1 MLFFS
6 KLYCFLIKERK
17 RMFSHKNIE
26 PGKRTVKFLL
36 SLIGQLPE
44 IKTITEENLKGIK
57 KGNVVIE

>member
-1 MLFFS
+1 
-6 KLYCFLIKERK
+6 
-17 RMFSHKNIE
+17 MFSHKNIE